1 MRMLAITFLLLVLPV
16 PDGTAGRR
24 QANDLPSLETIL
36 QRMRAHEEWQ
46 QRHLVEYQVQRTFH
60 AGNPRFNL
68 ESTLEVRTL
77 FHKPNTFD
85 SEVLRSEGS
94 KMIREK
100 VFDKILE
107 AEDDA
112 RTKES
117 TRTAINADNYNF
129 TILRQEDCDGRA
141 CYHLKITSKHKD
153 RFNIDGEIWVD
164 AEDGAIGRIHGAP
177 AKRPSFWT
185 WHTQIDRRYRRING
199 FWLCETM
206 ESDSDIFVGGHSTL
220 KVDHSYVSVV
230 GDDAVD
236 RSTGR
241 TSSR

>member
-1 MRMLAITFLLLVLPV
+1 MRILAISSLVLVLLVP
-16 PDGTAGRR
+16 PGIACRR
-24 QANDLPSLETIL
+24 QADDLPSLETIL
-36 QRMRAHEEWQ
+36 QRMRAHDDFQ
-46 QRHLVEYQVQRTFH
+46 RRHLLEYQVQRTFR
-60 AGNPRFNL
+60 AASARFNL
-68 ESTLEVRTL
+68 ESTLEVRT
-77 FHKPNTFD
+77 FFRKPDTFD

-94 KMIREK
+94 KVIREK

-112 RTKES
+112 RTES
-117 TRTAINADNYNF
+117 ARTAINADNYNF
-129 TILRQEDCDGRA
+129 KILGQENCDGRA
-141 CYHLKITSKHKD
+141 CYHLRITSKHKE
-153 RFNIDGEIWVD
+153 RFRIDGEIWVD

-185 WHTQIDRRYRRING
+185 LHTEIDRRYRRING

-230 GDDAVD
+230 GDD
-236 RSTGR
+236 TGK
-241 TSSR
+241 TSRR

>member
-1 MRMLAITFLLLVLPV
+1 MRISAMISLFIVIVPAGGASGRPSNELP
-16 PDGTAGRR
+16 P
-24 QANDLPSLETIL
+24 LETIL
-36 QRMRAHEEWQ
+36 QRMRAHDDWQ
-46 QRHLVEYQVQRTFH
+46 DRHLLEYKVQRTFH
-60 AGNPRFNL
+60 AANPRFNL

-77 FHKPNTFD
+77 FRKPNSVD

-107 AEDDA
+107 AEEDA

-117 TRTAINADNYNF
+117 GRTAITPENYNF
-129 TILRQEDCDGRA
+129 RVLAQEDCDGRA
-141 CYHLKITSKHKD
+141 CYRLRITSKRKD

-164 AEDGAIGRIHGAP
+164 AEDGAIWRIHGVP
-177 AKRPSFWT
+177 SKRPSFWT
-185 WHTQIDRRYRRING
+185 LHTEIDRRYRRING

-220 KVDHSYVSVV
+220 KVTHSYVSVTGDETACAAQLV
-230 GDDAVD
+230 G
-236 RSTGR
+236 SGC
-241 TSSR
+241 